1 MLELLVELID
11 VKDFPFINFCH
22 SSRLEG
28 NFDAV
33 INVDVVY
40 FRGGGEEGT
49 YSARFGI
56 KLFLSPN
63 SGGWRGGA
71 EKIKVAEERQSEAF
85 RAPSSRL
92 LKYRVIRNTNQN
104 VYRGIAALILFI
116 VEQFTISSKV
126 SAPSLL

>member
-1 MLELLVELID
+1 MGEGRKERILLAL
-11 VKDFPFINFCH
+11 
-22 SSRLEG
+22 S
-28 NFDAV
+28 
-33 INVDVVY
+33 
-40 FRGGGEEGT
+40 
-49 YSARFGI
+49 FGI

-63 SGGWRGGA
+63 SGGWRKGA
-71 EKIKVAEERQSEAF
+71 EKIKVEEERQSKAF